1 MYKCTD
7 LLEMFGLVKMI
18 WYQHLTPSLATSIE
32 SEEKIG
38 LSLSN
43 YAKLFVLQYC
53 VEILGFNEYK
63 CHIVQIPLQI
73 TKQDTVEMQAPLGCL

>member
-1 MYKCTD
+1 MYKCTA
-7 LLEMFGLVKMI
+7 LLEMFSLVKMI
-18 WYQHLTPSLATSIE
+18 WYQHLTPSLATRIG

-63 CHIVQIPLQI
+63 CNTVQVPLQI
-73 TKQDTVEMQAPLGCL
+73 TKQDSVEMQAPLGCL